1 MCQDPLLCVF
11 LLSLKFPQDF
21 IVWGILVTFALP
33 VRNCFSWTFKERGLY
48 KVVNTGGCD
57 RWDHWEP
64 LSRLPS
70 TVCPLGPND
79 SLPSHKQK
87 RICHLPRSPKV
98 SFLAKA
104 WGCFSYQNGLIAVTV
119 SLFPFPAF
127 FTATSVLPW
136 FCLYSDQP
144 VALSVSCWDCCA
156 TPLVAWFKSCFKF
169 LCPGSSRYIW
179 GSVGND

>member
-57 RWDHWEP
+57 HWDHWEP
-64 LSRLPS
+64 VSRLPS

-87 RICHLPRSPKV
+87 RIYHLPRSPKV

-104 WGCFSYQNGLIAVTV
+104 WGCFSWPYCCH
-119 SLFPFPAF
+119 SLFISFPCLLHCHISVAL
-127 FTATSVLPW
+127 VLPI
-136 FCLYSDQP
+136 FRPTCCP
-144 VALSVSCWDCCA
+144 VRLLLGLLCHPSGGLVQVLLQI
-156 TPLVAWFKSCFKF
+156 PLPWILTVYLRQC
-169 LCPGSSRYIW
+169 G
-179 GSVGND
+179 